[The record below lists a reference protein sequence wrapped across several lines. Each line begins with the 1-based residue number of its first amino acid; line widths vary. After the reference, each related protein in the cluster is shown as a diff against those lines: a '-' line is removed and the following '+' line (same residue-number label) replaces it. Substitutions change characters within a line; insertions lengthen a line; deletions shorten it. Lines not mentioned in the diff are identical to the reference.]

1 MLTSAVPF
9 RTQRSDLRL
18 PMSAAYRPE
27 SVLRFPGRFRYL
39 RMPQTLH
46 HPFLRLHSPGYRRFF
61 LRSFSRNPALP
72 TSQMPRLSQA
82 PASLNPPASPDPDF
96 CRINREFRNFL
107 PDSTKYPEISDL
119 PLPFCL
125 LCVPPSPDGTETYR
139 TWLWLFLRISCFQP
153 MQPRRLPAHFPPLR
167 SVLPGNSAE
176 SSTSNS
182 ISIPRT
188 LRRPQKAAS

>member
-1 MLTSAVPF
+1 MLTSDVPF

-18 PMSAAYRPE
+18 PMSAASRPE

-46 HPFLRLHSPGYRRFF
+46 RPFLRLHPLGYRRFF

-96 CRINREFRNFL
+96 CRINREFQSFL
-107 PDSTKYPEISDL
+107 PDSPKYPEISGL
-119 PLPFCL
+119 PLPFSL
-125 LCVPPSPDGTETYR
+125 LCVPLSPDGSETYR
-139 TWLWLFLRISCFQP
+139 TWPWPIRRISCCQP
-153 MQPRRLPAHFPPLR
+153 MRPRRLLTRFPPLR
-167 SVLPGNSAE
+167 SVRPENSAA
-176 SSTSNS
+176 SSASNS
-182 ISIPRT
+182 ISILQR
-188 LRRPQKAAS
+188 LRRLQRGAS